1 MSYGFATVLGRVE
14 RRRRFSVEQKLAVVA
29 EASAPGANL
38 SEIARRHDLVPA
50 QVFKWRRLAELGVIG
65 IPGTSELPS
74 FVAVEI
80 AKEPAAL
87 SVPVP
92 AGVPTKIDSSPRR
105 RRRRKSGLIE
115 IELGGGRRI
124 RVDRDVDAAALA
136 RVIEV
141 LSRR

>member
-1 MSYGFATVLGRVE
+1 MSYGSVTVLGRVE
-14 RRRRFSVEQKLAVVA
+14 RRRRFSVEQKLVVVA
-29 EASAPGANL
+29 EASAPGATI
-38 SEIARRHDLVPA
+38 SEIARRHEVLPA

-80 AKEPAAL
+80 TQEAASLPAPI
-87 SVPVP
+87 PVSP
-92 AGVPTKIDSSPRR
+92 IEAGPRR
-105 RRRRKSGLIE
+105 RGRRKSGLIE

-136 RVIEV
+136 RVLEV

>member
-1 MSYGFATVLGRVE
+1 MSYGVTVLGRME

-29 EASAPGANL
+29 EASAPGANI
-38 SEIARRHDLVPA
+38 SEIARRHELVPA

-65 IPGTSELPS
+65 IPGASELPS

-80 AKEPAAL
+80 TKEVVSLPA
-87 SVPVP
+87 PIE
-92 AGVPTKIDSSPRR
+92 AGPRR

-115 IELGGGRRI
+115 IELDGGRRM
-124 RVDRDVDAAALA
+124 RVDRDVDAGALEL
-136 RVIEV
+136 VLEV

>member
-1 MSYGFATVLGRVE
+1 LGLE
-14 RRRRFSVEQKLAVVA
+14 LAIA
-29 EASAPGANL
+29 

-80 AKEPAAL
+80 TKEAASLPA
-87 SVPVP
+87 PIP
-92 AGVPTKIDSSPRR
+92 AGPTEIETSPRR

-124 RVDRDVDAAALA
+124 RVDRDVDAAALD
-136 RVIEV
+136 RVLEV

>member
-1 MSYGFATVLGRVE
+1 MSYGPATVLGRVE

-87 SVPVP
+87 SVPIP
-92 AGVPTKIDSSPRR
+92 AGVPPKIDRSPH
-105 RRRRKSGLIE
+105 RRRRKKNGLIE
-115 IELGGGRRI
+115 IELGDGRRL
-124 RVDRDVDAAALA
+124 RVDRDVDAAALD
-136 RVIEV
+136 RVMEV